1 MATTRVDTRNLEWK
15 NNNVGSKLLSAMGWT
30 DGTKVGKRARMMMSS
45 TSTTTEEENNSSGG
59 TAVVDAAASEGL
71 WITKRQDGL

>member
-45 TSTTTEEENNSSGG
+45 TTTTTAEATSLSPGG
-59 TAVVDAAASEGL
+59 SHGVGVIPRVSDKEPIS
-71 WITKRQDGL
+71 